1 MGDKTVGVSGIRALC
16 YKVQQTGGGGGYLVG
31 GGGIVFG
38 GGGGIYTINHYSL
51 EPRETVDARFNRDQ
65 GFSQFN

>member
-1 MGDKTVGVSGIRALC
+1 MGDKTAGVSGIRALC
-16 YKVQQTGGGGGYLVG
+16 NKVQQTGGGVFGGGYC
-31 GGGIVFG
+31 IG

-65 GFSQFN
+65 GFSQLN

>member
-16 YKVQQTGGGGGYLVG
+16 YKVQQTGGGGYLVG
-31 GGGIVFG
+31 ER
-38 GGGGIYTINHYSL
+38 GGGIYTINHYSL
-51 EPRETVDARFNRDQ
+51 EPRETVDAWFNRDQ

>member
-16 YKVQQTGGGGGYLVG
+16 YKVQQTGGGGGGCYLVGG

-38 GGGGIYTINHYSL
+38 GGGGVVSIRLTTI
-51 EPRETVDARFNRDQ
+51 P
-65 GFSQFN
+65 